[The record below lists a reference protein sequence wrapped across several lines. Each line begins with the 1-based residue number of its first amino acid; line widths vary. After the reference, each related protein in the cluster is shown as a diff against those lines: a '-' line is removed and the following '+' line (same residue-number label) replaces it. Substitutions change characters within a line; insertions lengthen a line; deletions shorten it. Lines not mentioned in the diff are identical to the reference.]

1 MHVLVKRK
9 DNFVIGDFT
18 GVKNIAYSAGT
29 YTLTMSDNTTQTY
42 ATDTYYVFLL
52 II

>member
-29 YTLTMSDNTTQTY
+29 FALTMSNDQIQTY
-42 ATDTYYVFLL
+42 ASDTYYVFLL